1 VNNGVSNTTFY
12 LIKRLLACVLLL
24 ANMPI
29 YGATVISSSLLPI
42 SEYTRIT
49 IETDQAIAHSILI
62 LKNPDR
68 IVIDLKNISINQSL
82 KKLASKVFPDDF
94 YIKQVRVAQFQQGVT
109 RIVVDLNEEAK
120 PKLNIY
126 KPAGDYQ
133 YRLAIDIFPPHAPLK
148 MDEDS
153 LKSSS
158 VTSVDEQ
165 KTTGSNNHDSK
176 SSGAKIILDTE
187 PAYEP
192 EEDLNLQQN

>member
-1 VNNGVSNTTFY
+1 VKNTAANTMFY
-12 LIKRLLACVLLL
+12 LIKPLLACVLLL

-29 YGATVISSSLLPI
+29 YGATVISSSVLPI
-42 SEYTRIT
+42 SEYTRLT
-49 IETDQAIAHSILI
+49 IETDQAIAHSILV

-82 KKLASKVFPDDF
+82 KALASKVFPDNF
-94 YIKQVRVAQFQQGVT
+94 YIKQVRVAQFKQDVT

-120 PKLNIY
+120 SKLNIY

-133 YRLAIDIFPPHAPLK
+133 YRLALDIYPTHTQMI
-148 MDEDS
+148 MDDS
-153 LKSSS
+153 LKDTSA
-158 VTSVDEQ
+158 TSVDEQ
-165 KTTGSNNHDSK
+165 ITTGSNNRDSK

-192 EEDLNLQQN
+192 EEDLDLQQN